1 MTPKTPTFKLVYEGK
16 DITEDVSKY
25 ATSVTYTDAVSGE
38 SDEIQIN
45 LEDTNGN
52 WRNSWRPNKGDNIL
66 LEIGYKNS
74 ALVDCGSFEVDEIE
88 LSGPPDVVNFRA
100 LATPVTSPLRTQNS
114 KAFENQSL
122 SSIVN
127 FIASKYGLQVIGDI
141 PELTIPRSTQA
152 KESDL
157 AFLNRIAKEFL
168 MLFSI
173 RGDKLTFTSII
184 DIEDSDAVLNI
195 DRTEV
200 INYSLTD
207 KTVDIPNA
215 VKTGGTDPKT
225 GNNIVGEFKYQGEA
239 YLGGYT
245 KTNENGEAVLGGA
258 KNADK
263 VSAWAKFE
271 SDIKRGPLIFGKAAA
286 STMPEDFQYLYN
298 FISELIEDGYNR
310 ARNGKPIGRLAKQ
323 IVANITTNTTRQYK
337 AGIKYISPNY
347 PQIAKDALNTYEGVL
362 ETNRDKE
369 KAYQDSYNEQ
379 WNNYTQQIADYRAEA
394 LEYVK
399 RTKQITGRLTI
410 IGQPIALAGSNFK
423 LTGFD
428 RYNGIYHI
436 EKSTHQFTRGG
447 GYVTDLDIK
456 LIRQ

>member
-1 MTPKTPTFKLVYEGK
+1 MIPKKPTFKLVYEGK
-16 DITEDVSKY
+16 DITEDVTKY

-45 LEDTNGN
+45 LEDTSGD
-52 WRNSWRPNKGDNIL
+52 WRNNWRPNKGDNIL

-74 ALVDCGSFEVDEIE
+74 ALVNCGSFEVDEIE

-100 LATPVTSPLRTQNS
+100 LATPVTSPLRSQNS

-122 SSIVN
+122 ASIVS
-127 FIASKYGLQVIGDI
+127 FIASKYGLKIVGDI

-152 KESDL
+152 NESDL
-157 AFLNRIAKEFL
+157 AFLNRIAKEFF

-173 RGDKLTFTSII
+173 RGDTLTFTSII
-184 DIEDSDAVLNI
+184 DIEDSDSVLSI
-195 DRTEV
+195 DRADI

-207 KTVDIPNA
+207 KTVDIPNE
-215 VKTGGTDPKT
+215 VRTGGTNPRT
-225 GNNIVGEFKYQGEA
+225 GENIVGEFKFKGES

-245 KTNENGEAVLGGA
+245 KTNAEGDPELGGA
-258 KNADK
+258 VNSDK
-263 VSAWAKFE
+263 RAAWAKFE
-271 SDIKRGPLIFGKAAA
+271 TDIKRGPLIFGKAGV
-286 STMPEDFQYLYN
+286 STLPEELQYLYN
-298 FISELIEDGYNR
+298 FVSELIDDGYNR
-310 ARNGKPIGRLAKQ
+310 IKNGKPIGRLAKQ
-323 IVANITTNTTRQYK
+323 IVANLTTNTTRQYK

-347 PQIAKDALNTYEGVL
+347 PQIAKDALNSYEGVL

-369 KAYQDSYNEQ
+369 RAYQDAYNEQ
-379 WNNYTQQIADYRAEA
+379 WTNYTQQIADYRAGA
-394 LEYVK
+394 LEYIK
-399 RTKQITGRLTI
+399 RTKQITGRITI
-410 IGQPIALAGSNFK
+410 IGQPIALAGNNFK

-447 GYVTDLDIK
+447 GYVTDLEIK